1 MDNTN
6 EMNNNAEKLL
16 DGVRQTVMV
25 TNMSLAA
32 ALETPFMATYE
43 SDKGILVMALR
54 TNNTAIMAVAASNR
68 YAIIKS
74 DIIITKDGI
83 GERRSYFQ
91 CETQEDAD
99 QIWDLLNEK
108 MYEWSK
114 GEVEQVELDW
124 LS

>member
-6 EMNNNAEKLL
+6 NDNTFAEELL
-16 DGVRQTVMV
+16 ASVRKTVLV

-43 SDKGILVMALR
+43 SNEGILVMALR

-114 GEVEQVELDW
+114 GEVEKVEIAL
-124 LS
+124 

>member
-1 MDNTN
+1 
-6 EMNNNAEKLL
+6 
-16 DGVRQTVMV
+16 
-25 TNMSLAA
+25 
-32 ALETPFMATYE
+32 MATYE
-43 SDKGILVMALR
+43 SNEGILVMALR

-114 GEVEQVELDW
+114 GEVEKVEIAL
-124 LS
+124 